1 MHYVGGVKARFWF
14 DPLCPWAWITSRWM
28 HEVTGIRDVQV
39 TWKVMSLA
47 VLNEGQEVPE
57 QYAEA
62 MAAAWG
68 PVRVCIAAEQA
79 FVMERPDVVGELYT
93 AMGTRLHLQSRT
105 DYATVISESV
115 AEVGLPAAIAEAA
128 HDASFDEALRASHD
142 EGARLVGP
150 DAGTPIVAIADRNGT
165 EVGLFGPIMTPAPL
179 GEDAGRMWDGFVLMV
194 QTPGFYE
201 IKRTR
206 DVEPQFD

>member
-1 MHYVGGVKARFWF
+1 MDARFWF
-14 DPLCPWAWITSRWM
+14 DPMCPWAWITSRWM
-28 HEVTGIRDVQV
+28 HEVIGMRDVQV

-47 VLNEGQEVPE
+47 ILNEGREVPA

-68 PVRVCIAAEQA
+68 PVRVCIAAEQQFSA
-79 FVMERPDVVGELYT
+79 ERPDIVGELYT
-93 AMGTRLHLQSRT
+93 ALGTRLHLQSRT
-105 DYATVISESV
+105 DYATVIEESV
-115 AEVGLPAAIAEAA
+115 AEVGLPASVAA
-128 HDASFDEALRASHD
+128 AAGDSSLDVALRTSHD
-142 EGARLVGP
+142 QGMRLVGS
-150 DAGTPIVAIADRNGT
+150 DVGTPIVAIANREGE
-165 EVGLFGPIMTPAPL
+165 EVGLFGPIITPAPL
-179 GEDAGRMWDGFVLMV
+179 GEDAARLWDAFVAMV

>member
-1 MHYVGGVKARFWF
+1 M
-14 DPLCPWAWITSRWM
+14 
-28 HEVTGIRDVQV
+28 RDVQV

-47 VLNEGQEVPE
+47 ILNEGNEIPP

-68 PVRVCIAAEQA
+68 PVRVCIAAEERFGA
-79 FVMERPDVVGELYT
+79 ERPDIVGELYT
-93 AMGTRLHLQSRT
+93 ALGTRLHLQSRT
-105 DYATVISESV
+105 DYAKVIAESV
-115 AEVGLPAAIAEAA
+115 AEVGLPASIAESA
-128 HDASFDEALRASHD
+128 HDSSLDEALRASHD
-142 EGARLVGP
+142 EGTRLVGP
-150 DAGTPIVAIADRNGT
+150 DAGTPIVAIADRNGE

-179 GEDAGRMWDGFVLMV
+179 GEDAARMWDGFVLMV

>member
-1 MHYVGGVKARFWF
+1 
-14 DPLCPWAWITSRWM
+14 M
-28 HEVTGIRDVQV
+28 HEVMGMRDVQV

-47 VLNEGQEVPE
+47 ILNEGNEIPP

-68 PVRVCIAAEQA
+68 PVRVCIAAEQHFGA
-79 FVMERPDVVGELYT
+79 ERPDITGELYT
-93 AMGTRLHLQSRT
+93 ALGTRLHLQGRT
-105 DYATVISESV
+105 DYATVIAEAV
-115 AEVGLPAAIAEAA
+115 AEVGLPASIADAA
-128 HDASFDEALRASHD
+128 NDPSFDAALRASHD

-150 DAGTPIVAIADRNGT
+150 DAGTPIVAIADRDGK
-165 EVGLFGPIMTPAPL
+165 EVGLFGPIMTPAPR
-179 GEDAGRMWDGFVLMV
+179 GEDAARMWDGFVLMV

>member
-1 MHYVGGVKARFWF
+1 MDARFWF
-14 DPLCPWAWITSRWM
+14 DPMCPWAWITSRWM
-28 HEVTGIRDVQV
+28 HEVIGMRDVQV

-47 VLNEGQEVPE
+47 ILNEGREVPA

-68 PVRVCIAAEQA
+68 PVRVCIAAEQQ
-79 FVMERPDVVGELYT
+79 FSSERPDIVGELYT
-93 AMGTRLHLQSRT
+93 ALGTRLHLQSRT
-105 DYATVISESV
+105 DYATVIEESV
-115 AEVGLPAAIAEAA
+115 AEVGLPASIAAA
-128 HDASFDEALRASHD
+128 AGDSSLDVALRTSHD
-142 EGARLVGP
+142 QGMRLVGS
-150 DAGTPIVAIADRNGT
+150 DVGTPIVAIANREGK
-165 EVGLFGPIMTPAPL
+165 EVGLFGPIITPAPL
-179 GEDAGRMWDGFVLMV
+179 GEDAARLWDAFVAMV

>member
-1 MHYVGGVKARFWF
+1 MEARFWF

-28 HEVTGIRDVQV
+28 HEVTAIRDVEV
-39 TWKVMSLA
+39 EWKVMSLA
-47 VLNEGQEVPE
+47 ILNEGNEVPPE
-57 QYAEA
+57 YAEA

-68 PVRVCIAAEQA
+68 PVRVCIAAQEGYGAQ
-79 FVMERPDVVGELYT
+79 RPEVVGELYT

-105 DYATVISESV
+105 DYAKVIEESV
-115 AEVGLPAAIAEAA
+115 AEVGLPDSIAAAA
-128 HDASFDEALRASHD
+128 QDATFDDALRASHD
-142 EGARLVGP
+142 EGAHLVGP
-150 DAGTPIVAIADRNGT
+150 DAGTPIIAIADREGT
-165 EVGLFGPIMTPAPL
+165 EVGLFGPVVTPAPL
-179 GEDAGRMWDGFVLMV
+179 GEDAGRLWDGFVLMV

>member
-1 MHYVGGVKARFWF
+1 
-14 DPLCPWAWITSRWM
+14 M
-28 HEVTGIRDVQV
+28 HEVMGMRDVQV

-47 VLNEGQEVPE
+47 ILNEGNEIPP

-68 PVRVCIAAEQA
+68 PVRVCIAAEQQFA
-79 FVMERPDVVGELYT
+79 AERPDVVGELYT
-93 AMGTRLHLQSRT
+93 ALGTRLHLQSRT

-115 AEVGLPAAIAEAA
+115 AEVGLPASIAGAA
-128 HDASFDEALRASHD
+128 NDPSFDDALRSSHD

-150 DAGTPIVAIADRNGT
+150 DAGTPIVAIVDRNGE
-165 EVGLFGPIMTPAPL
+165 EVGLFGPVITPAPL
-179 GEDAGRMWDGFVLMV
+179 GEDAGKLWDAFLLMA

>member
-1 MHYVGGVKARFWF
+1 M
-14 DPLCPWAWITSRWM
+14 
-28 HEVTGIRDVQV
+28 RDVQV

-47 VLNEGQEVPE
+47 ILNEGNEIPP

-79 FVMERPDVVGELYT
+79 FAAERPHVVGELYT
-93 AMGTRLHLQSRT
+93 ALGVRLHPQSRT
-105 DYATVISESV
+105 DYATVIAESV
-115 AEVGLPAAIAEAA
+115 AEVGLPTTIAEAA
-128 HDASFDEALRASHD
+128 NDRSFDEALRASHD
-142 EGARLVGP
+142 EGTALVGP
-150 DAGTPIVAIADRNGT
+150 DAGTPIVAIADRNGQ

-179 GEDAGRMWDGFVLMV
+179 GEDAARMWDGFVLMV

-206 DVEPQFD
+206 DVEPRFD

>member
-1 MHYVGGVKARFWF
+1 MKARFWF

-28 HEVTGIRDVQV
+28 HEVTAIRDVEV
-39 TWKVMSLA
+39 EWKVMSLA
-47 VLNEGQEVPE
+47 ILNEGNEVPPE
-57 QYAEA
+57 YAEA

-68 PVRVCIAAEQA
+68 PVRVCIAAQEGYGAQ
-79 FVMERPDVVGELYT
+79 RPEVVGELYT

-105 DYATVISESV
+105 DYAKVIEESV
-115 AEVGLPAAIAEAA
+115 AEVGLPDSIAAAA
-128 HDASFDEALRASHD
+128 QDATLDDALRASHD

-150 DAGTPIVAIADRNGT
+150 DAGTPIIAIADRDGD
-165 EVGLFGPIMTPAPL
+165 EIGLFGPVVTPAPL
-179 GEDAGRMWDGFVLMV
+179 GEDAGRLWDGFVLMV

>member
-1 MHYVGGVKARFWF
+1 MKVRFWF

-28 HEVTGIRDVQV
+28 HEVIAVRDVQV
-39 TWKVMSLA
+39 EWKVMSLA
-47 VLNEGQEVPE
+47 ILNAGKEVPPE
-57 QYAEA
+57 YAEA

-68 PVRVCIAAEQA
+68 PVRVCVAAQEQ
-79 FVMERPDVVGELYT
+79 FGEQRPEVVGDLYT
-93 AMGTRLHLQSRT
+93 ALGTRIHLQGRT
-105 DYATVISESV
+105 DPAEVIAESV
-115 AEVGLPAAIAEAA
+115 AEVGLPESIAAAA
-128 HDASFDEALRASHD
+128 GDTAFDAALQASHD
-142 EGARLVGP
+142 EGTSLVGP
-150 DAGTPIVAIADRNGT
+150 DAGTPIVAIADREGT

>member
-1 MHYVGGVKARFWF
+1 
-14 DPLCPWAWITSRWM
+14 M
-28 HEVTGIRDVQV
+28 HEVMGKRDVQV

-47 VLNEGQEVPE
+47 ILNEGNEIPP

-68 PVRVCIAAEQA
+68 PVRVCIAAEQQFGA
-79 FVMERPDVVGELYT
+79 ERPDIVGELYT
-93 AMGTRLHLQSRT
+93 ALGTRLHLQTRT
-105 DYATVISESV
+105 DYATVIAESV
-115 AEVGLPAAIAEAA
+115 AEVGLPASIAEAA
-128 HDASFDEALRASHD
+128 NDASLDEALRASHD

-150 DAGTPIVAIADRNGT
+150 DAGTPIVAIADRDGK

-179 GEDAGRMWDGFVLMV
+179 GEDAARRGDGFVLMV

>member
-1 MHYVGGVKARFWF
+1 MKVRFWF

-28 HEVTGIRDVQV
+28 HEVIAVRGVQV
-39 TWKVMSLA
+39 EWKVMSLA
-47 VLNEGQEVPE
+47 ILNAGKEVPPE
-57 QYAEA
+57 YAEA

-68 PVRVCIAAEQA
+68 PVRVCVAAQEQ
-79 FVMERPDVVGELYT
+79 FGEQRPEVVGDLYT
-93 AMGTRLHLQSRT
+93 ALGTRFHLQGRT
-105 DYATVISESV
+105 DFAEVIAESV
-115 AEVGLPAAIAEAA
+115 AEVGLPESIAAAA
-128 HDASFDEALRASHD
+128 GDTAFDAALQASHD
-142 EGARLVGP
+142 EGTSLVGP
-150 DAGTPIVAIADRNGT
+150 DAGTPIVAIADREGT

>member
-1 MHYVGGVKARFWF
+1 M
-14 DPLCPWAWITSRWM
+14 CPWAWITSRWM
-28 HEVTGIRDVQV
+28 HEVMEMRDVQV

-47 VLNEGQEVPE
+47 ILNEGNEIPP

-68 PVRVCIAAEQA
+68 PVRVCIAAEQGFGA
-79 FVMERPDVVGELYT
+79 QRPNIVGDLYT
-93 AMGTRLHLQSRT
+93 ALGTRLHLQGRT
-105 DYATVISESV
+105 DYATVIAEAV
-115 AEVGLPAAIAEAA
+115 AEVGLPSSIADAAGDAA
-128 HDASFDEALRASHD
+128 FDAALRASHD
-142 EGARLVGP
+142 EGTRLVGP
-150 DAGTPIVAIADRNGT
+150 DAGTPIVAIADRNGA

-179 GEDAGRMWDGFVLMV
+179 GEDAARMWDGFVLMV

-206 DVEPQFD
+206 DVEPRFD

>member
-1 MHYVGGVKARFWF
+1 MKARFWF

-28 HEVTGIRDVQV
+28 HEVMAVRDVQV
-39 TWKVMSLA
+39 EWNVMSLA
-47 VLNEGQEVPE
+47 ILNEGNEIPPE
-57 QYAEA
+57 YAEA

-68 PVRVCIAAEQA
+68 PVRVCIAAGEGYA
-79 FVMERPDVVGELYT
+79 GERPGIIGELYT
-93 AMGTRLHLQSRT
+93 AMGTRFHLQART
-105 DYATVISESV
+105 DFQKVIEESV
-115 AEVGLPAAIAEAA
+115 AEVGLPESLAQAAQDSTYD
-128 HDASFDEALRASHD
+128 DALKASHD
-142 EGARLVGP
+142 EGTALVGP

-179 GEDAGRMWDGFVLMV
+179 GEEAGKMWDGFVLMV

>member
-1 MHYVGGVKARFWF
+1 M
-14 DPLCPWAWITSRWM
+14 CPWAWITSRWM
-28 HEVTGIRDVQV
+28 HEVMEMRDVQV

-47 VLNEGQEVPE
+47 ILNEGNEIPP

-68 PVRVCIAAEQA
+68 PVRVCIAAEQGFA
-79 FVMERPDVVGELYT
+79 AQRPNIVGDLYT
-93 AMGTRLHLQSRT
+93 ALGTRLHLQGRT
-105 DYATVISESV
+105 DYATVIAEAV
-115 AEVGLPAAIAEAA
+115 AEVGLPSSIADAAGDAA
-128 HDASFDEALRASHD
+128 FDAALRASHD
-142 EGARLVGP
+142 EGTRLVGP
-150 DAGTPIVAIADRNGT
+150 DAGTPIVAIADRNGA

-179 GEDAGRMWDGFVLMV
+179 GEDAARMWDGFVLMV

-206 DVEPQFD
+206 DVEPRFD

>member
-1 MHYVGGVKARFWF
+1 MKARFWF

-28 HEVTGIRDVQV
+28 HEVTAVRDVQV
-39 TWKVMSLA
+39 EWKVMSLA
-47 VLNEGQEVPE
+47 ILNAGQEVPPE
-57 QYAEA
+57 YAEA

-68 PVRVCIAAEQA
+68 PVRVCIAAQEQFGA
-79 FVMERPDVVGELYT
+79 ERPEVVGELYT
-93 AMGTRLHLQSRT
+93 ALGTRFHLQGRT
-105 DYATVISESV
+105 DFSQVIAESV
-115 AEVGLPAAIAEAA
+115 AEVGLPDSIAAAA
-128 HDASFDEALRASHD
+128 TDDAFDAALQASHD
-142 EGARLVGP
+142 EGTALVGP
-150 DAGTPIVAIADRNGT
+150 DAGTPIVAIADREGT

-179 GEDAGRMWDGFVLMV
+179 GKDAGRMWDGFVLMV